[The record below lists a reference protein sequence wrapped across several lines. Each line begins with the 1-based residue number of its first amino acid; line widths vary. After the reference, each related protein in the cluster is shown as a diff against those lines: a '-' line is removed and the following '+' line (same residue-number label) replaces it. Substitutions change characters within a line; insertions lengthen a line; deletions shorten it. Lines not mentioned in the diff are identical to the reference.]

1 MKKNK
6 KIYTEK
12 QRIEELF
19 TVANQLFSA
28 AKTLSEYHTA
38 EIKRNMVDAISYAK
52 TVANEDIV
60 HLKSL
65 QDALLAEATKRIAG
79 YQVKVKS
86 MLDEIG
92 GKPVDKHLKQAR
104 TALADWRKDTKNKV
118 PTAALQLGQL
128 TQVLADIGAKA
139 LKEGHKLVHSAA
151 DKSEKNP
158 KKTAK
163 KENKKV
169 KKAVVKKVT
178 ETKVA
183 VKKTV
188 AKKTAVKKS
197 TTNDMPLS

>member
-1 MKKNK
+1 MKQNK

-28 AKTLSEYHTA
+28 AKTLSEHHTA
-38 EIKRNMVDAISYAK
+38 EIKRNMVYAISYAK
-52 TVANEDIV
+52 TLANEDMV
-60 HLKSL
+60 QLKSL
-65 QDALLAEATKRIAG
+65 QDALLAETTKRIAG

-86 MLDEIG
+86 MLDDVD

-118 PTAALQLGQL
+118 PNATVQLGQL

-151 DKSEKNP
+151 DKAVKNL
-158 KKTAK
+158 KKPAK

-169 KKAVVKKVT
+169 KKAVVKKVAT
-178 ETKVA
+178 TKVA

-197 TTNDMPLS
+197 TIKNMPSS